1 MYVGLDHIAIRV
13 KDLDTAIRQ
22 YEKLGFTLERQGR
35 VESLGIRQAIF
46 ALGNSR
52 SFIELV
58 EPIDPNKAVGKALER
73 YGEGIHTV
81 AVSVDDLTATVTPL
95 KEAGVN
101 VILPDGDEGTAFVH
115 PKETYGVLLQLVKLH

>member
-13 KDLDTAIRQ
+13 KDLNAAIKQ
-22 YEKLGFTLERQGR
+22 YQKLGFILKRQGE
-35 VESLGIRQAIF
+35 VGTLGIRQAIF
-46 ALGNSR
+46 ALGDSD

-58 EPIDPNKAVGKALER
+58 EPTDPTKAVGQALER

-81 AVSVDDLTATVTPL
+81 ALAVDDITSTVNPL

-101 VILPDGDEGTAFVH
+101 VILPESDGATAFVH
-115 PKETYGVLLQLVKLH
+115 PKETYGILLQLVKLS